1 MLSKTEIEFLKNPQS
16 FSADYRRVMRH
27 RVKTKAEEFR
37 AQIALLQGCGAL
49 GVNGLSVTEN
59 CNGVTE
65 FCNSEQSSKQAD
77 FNKRAPR
84 MGFEPMRNGCSTGS
98 QGPRV
103 NHSATSALTNQQ
115 F

>member
-1 MLSKTEIEFLKNPQS
+1 MDASQQPIHIRLTRCTKYWRNTQDIRTQISLLLRAESI
-16 FSADYRRVMRH
+16 
-27 RVKTKAEEFR
+27 VKQR
-37 AQIALLQGCGAL
+37 
-49 GVNGLSVTEN
+49 LSVTEN

-65 FCNSEQSSKQAD
+65 FDNGEQSSKQAD

-103 NHSATSALTNQQ
+103 NHSATSALTIQQ